1 MKFSFF
7 IALRYFFS
15 KKSANV
21 INIISGITGIG
32 VAVGTMVLIVVL
44 SVFNG
49 LEDLIMGRFNSFDA
63 ELRIEPSKGKVFAAD
78 TVFYTN
84 LKKCKQIKISSETI
98 EETALVKYNKV
109 YNPFIIK
116 GVENNF
122 NELTGIDSTIISGK
136 FKLYDNN
143 FPLAV
148 LGYTVASQLSV
159 SLNSIY
165 PLRIYMPNRTKKIST
180 NPKNAFVVKNIYPVG
195 IFGVDQDVDNI
206 IIMPLNFVRKLLKYT
221 NEVTAVELK
230 LKPNS
235 NVNKTQKKLQK
246 IFGDKFKIKN
256 RYQQHAFL
264 YKIMTSERMIIFII
278 LSFVILIASFN
289 IISSL
294 TMLVLDKKKDIAI
307 LQSMGASNIEI
318 KRIFLFNG
326 WLVSIAGALTGLV
339 FGAIICW
346 LQIKFGFVTLP
357 GSDSGGFIVDA
368 YPVSMH
374 LSDFIIV
381 FITVVSIGFLTSLY
395 PVRYINR
402 IKLYN

>member
-1 MKFSFF
+1 MRFSLF
-7 IALRYFFS
+7 IARRYFFS
-15 KKSANV
+15 KKSANI

-32 VAVGTMVLIVVL
+32 VAVGTMVLIIVL

-49 LEDLIMGRFNSFDA
+49 LEDLIVSRFNSFDA
-63 ELRIEPSKGKVFAAD
+63 ELRIEPAKGKVFNAD
-78 TVFYTN
+78 TLFYEKI
-84 LKKCKQIKISSETI
+84 KKCKQIKIISKTV

-122 NELTGIDSTIISGK
+122 EKLTGIDSMMISGE
-136 FKLYDNN
+136 FKLYDSDY
-143 FPLAV
+143 PLAV

-159 SLNSIY
+159 TLNSVY
-165 PLRIYMPNRTKKIST
+165 PLRIYMPNRTKKISA
-180 NPKNAFVVKNIYPVG
+180 NPKNAFEVKNIYPVG

-206 IIMPLNFVRKLLKYT
+206 IIMPLRFVQKLLKYT
-221 NEVTAVELK
+221 NQVTAVELK

-235 NVNKTQKKLQK
+235 NINKTQKHLQK
-246 IFGDKFKIKN
+246 ILGDDFKVKN
-256 RYQQHAFL
+256 RYQQHEFL
-264 YKIMTSERMIIFII
+264 YKIMSSERMIIFII

-294 TMLVLDKKKDIAI
+294 TMLVIDKKKDISI
-307 LQSMGASNIEI
+307 LRSMGASNIEI

-326 WLVSIAGALTGLV
+326 WMVSIFGALSGLIL
-339 FGAIICW
+339 GAIICW

-357 GSDSGGFIVDA
+357 GSDGGGFIVDA
-368 YPVSMH
+368 YPVHMH
-374 LSDFIIV
+374 FSDFIMV
-381 FITVVSIGFLTSLY
+381 FITVVVIGFLTSLY

-402 IKLYN
+402 IKLYE